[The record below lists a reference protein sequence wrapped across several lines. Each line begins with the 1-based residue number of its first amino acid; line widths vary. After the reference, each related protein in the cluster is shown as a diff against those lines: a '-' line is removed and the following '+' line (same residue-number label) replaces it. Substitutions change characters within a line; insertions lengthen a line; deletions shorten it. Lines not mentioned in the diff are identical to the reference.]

1 MIKTDKNKK
10 LTDSLN
16 TIGKLLDEVLT
27 IITKLTL
34 IEMAIKTMIQIWKY
48 L

>member
-1 MIKTDKNKK
+1 MEKNKK
-10 LTDSLN
+10 LTDGFKS
-16 TIGKLLDEVLT
+16 IGKLLDEVLT

-34 IEMAIKTMIQIWKY
+34 IEMAIKTMFQIWKN